1 MSSMTGVLSPSLPLQ
16 AQRANGGWI
25 SNFSALPCDRI
36 TGQPASQV
44 FPESPKKFFSKAV
57 HAQIS
62 FVTDA
67 QGHATSLTLHQ
78 DGDEHSAKRIDKAE
92 AGRVAGQL
100 AKRIKDGTPQAGSE
114 GAVRRSIE
122 SLQAGQPNYDE
133 MTPALAEAARQQ
145 LAYLKRSQDQLG
157 QLQSISF
164 RGVSPGGWDVYE
176 VRFANGI
183 SIWRI
188 ALARDGKIAGML
200 FQTGP

>member
-1 MSSMTGVLSPSLPLQ
+1 MDIQLLRFAVRPDHGPAGVTSLSREPEEILLQ
-16 AQRANGGWI
+16 GRSRSDILRHRRA
-25 SNFSALPCDRI
+25 
-36 TGQPASQV
+36 
-44 FPESPKKFFSKAV
+44 
-57 HAQIS
+57 
-62 FVTDA
+62 
-67 QGHATSLTLHQ
+67 GHATSLTLHQ